1 MLMEQGLD
9 GYIGSSDNVIQLYK
23 ETVIAGDTVLVG
35 GYNSDYGFNV
45 LNDHLDENRPIMVGA
60 HYRYGYK
67 GNDDETTDHF
77 VVIYG
82 RGYDENKEQYYFNY
96 IETGR
101 SKGKAQEAYSN
112 NLRFYYNPNEG
123 TFKGYNIHGKKIY
136 DLVQIRPNNN
146 KKNE

>member
-1 MLMEQGLD
+1 MNVKVQRINTD
-9 GYIGSSDNVIQLYK
+9 G
-23 ETVIAGDTVLVG
+23 
-35 GYNSDYGFNV
+35 
-45 LNDHLDENRPIMVGA
+45 
-60 HYRYGYK
+60 
-67 GNDDETTDHF
+67 TTDHF
-77 VVIYG
+77 VVING
-82 RGYDENKEQYYFNY
+82 RVYDENKEQYYFNY